1 MSWIPYIFDNIHIGN
16 ATITHVMRM
25 SGDMWKFVFKDKGLE
40 YYCLCVVYDDYCNM
54 SWFRVDRN
62 GQGRGQLFDA
72 TQKQIDKLV
81 SEKDIPYFESFV
93 NWIIRTYN

>member
-1 MSWIPYIFDNIHIGN
+1 MFWYPNTFDNIHIGN

-40 YYCLCVVYDDYCNM
+40 YYCLCVVYDDYYNM
-54 SWFRVDRN
+54 DWFRV
-62 GQGRGQLFDA
+62 GGSGRGHLFDA
-72 TQKQIDKLV
+72 TQKQIDRLV
-81 SEKDIPYFESFV
+81 SERDMAYFESFV